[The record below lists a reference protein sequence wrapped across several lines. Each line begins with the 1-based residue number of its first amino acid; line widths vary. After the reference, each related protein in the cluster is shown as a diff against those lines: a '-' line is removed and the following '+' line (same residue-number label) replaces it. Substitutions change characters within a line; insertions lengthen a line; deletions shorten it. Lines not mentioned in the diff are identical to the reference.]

1 MDMIV
6 LNTEKRLCTC
16 CMEEHEVKTVQM
28 KVQMTFKNRKV
39 DYEAIYTYCD
49 VADELYMDER
59 QMEENHIRIKF
70 AYDREDS
77 CLTSADIC

>member
-39 DYEAIYTYCD
+39 ENRTL
-49 VADELYMDER
+49 LYR
-59 QMEENHIRIKF
+59 VKPARVCRAFPSEEQPKSLCQEKHLKENQSR
-70 AYDREDS
+70 A
-77 CLTSADIC
+77 